1 MYLTKV
7 YFPKVYFPKVIYLK
21 CIFAK
26 CTRLV
31 CLLSFASLFLSK
43 GKTTLFWPKLPSL
56 IRAKC
61 AHWGPPA
68 EGRKDPS
75 FYKLLCEEKRGK
87 RVRGEYFDEQEGAE
101 KNLLTRKLRLESAAN
116 TVF

>member
-1 MYLTKV
+1 MRV
-7 YFPKVYFPKVIYLK
+7 YFSQKERRPYSGRSSPP
-21 CIFAK
+21 
-26 CTRLV
+26 
-31 CLLSFASLFLSK
+31 LF
-43 GKTTLFWPKLPSL
+43 GPSVHM
-56 IRAKC
+56 
-61 AHWGPPA
+61 HWGPPA
-68 EGRKDPS
+68 EGREDPS

>member
-1 MYLTKV
+1 M
-7 YFPKVYFPKVIYLK
+7 
-21 CIFAK
+21 
-26 CTRLV
+26 

-56 IRAKC
+56 IRAQC

-68 EGRKDPS
+68 EGREDPS
-75 FYKLLCEEKRGK
+75 FYKYKEKRGK
-87 RVRGEYFDEQEGAE
+87 RVRGEYLDEQEGAE
-101 KNLLTRKLRLESAAN
+101 KAQNPLTRKLRLESAAN